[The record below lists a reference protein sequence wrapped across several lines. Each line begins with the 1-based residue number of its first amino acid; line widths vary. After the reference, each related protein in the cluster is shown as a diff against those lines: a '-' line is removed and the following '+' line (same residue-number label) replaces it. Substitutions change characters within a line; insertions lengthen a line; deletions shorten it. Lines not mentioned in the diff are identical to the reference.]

1 VQLLELFDAARSE
14 LVVRRHRLFQ
24 QLLQQHDLPAELPF
38 SDSSCFPSSFS
49 SSFSSSFPSC
59 FTDFDALLLRVEESG
74 FFITLDF

>member
-1 VQLLELFDAARSE
+1 VQLLELLDAARSE

-49 SSFSSSFPSC
+49 SCFSSC
-59 FTDFDALLLRVEESG
+59 FSDFDALLLGVEESG
-74 FFITLDF
+74 FFITLGF